1 MKFTVSTKPLSD
13 ALDLGVVN
21 ANVSKFYKLSEVAQV
36 TATRHALII
45 NLSASQIT
53 TEIKLSGLGTE
64 DGEVRR
70 FVSCVLLKQ
79 LVHTFDANTTDLE
92 FVDGGIVLYSGKS
105 KFVLPQVSDD
115 DEDSQIARPSIPEY
129 SAPQIALDVAA
140 WKFVKDKQMFAA
152 AMLFVKPVYTMAW
165 IGQSGDIVVGDFDS
179 SLFTL
184 SKRGTLGTT
193 CLLTDTAI
201 NMLTAAP
208 EGSRLVKLDNSYLIQ
223 IKQDSFE
230 LVSEFKPRY
239 ETDENLGS
247 YHSDI
252 IIDMINNNKSG
263 GIKVPVP
270 PINKFIGQ
278 VDIISTGTDASIV
291 VKVENGNFYL
301 SNASSNY
308 SVQGLNPDDNISEY
322 SLEFNLNQLKSV
334 LNDFDGESVTICP
347 CTNKDEVVGIVVY
360 DSSLSIMIAG
370 VD

>member
-13 ALDLGVVN
+13 ALDLGVIN

-36 TATRHALII
+36 TATKHNLVI
-45 NLSASQIT
+45 NLSASQVT
-53 TEIKLSGLGTE
+53 TEIKLSGIGDE
-64 DGEVRR
+64 DVEVKR

-79 LVHTFDANTTDLE
+79 LIHTFDTNTTDLE

-115 DEDSQIARPSIPEY
+115 SDSQIARPIMPDY
-129 SAPQIALDVAA
+129 SDSQVALDVAA

-152 AMLFVKPVYTMAW
+152 AMSFVKPVYTMAW
-165 IGQSGDIVVGDFDS
+165 VGSNGDTVVGDFDS

-184 SKRGTLGTT
+184 SKGGTLGTD

-201 NMLTAAP
+201 NLLTSVP
-208 EGSRLVKLDNSYLIQ
+208 EGSKLIKLNNSYLVQVI
-223 IKQDSFE
+223 QDSFE

-239 ETDENLGS
+239 ESDENLGS

-252 IIDMINNNKSG
+252 IIDMINSNKLG
-263 GIKVPVP
+263 GIKVPVA

-278 VDIISTGTDASIV
+278 VDIISSSSDATIT
-291 VKVENGNFYL
+291 VKVGNGNFGL
-301 SNASSNY
+301 TNANSNY
-308 SVQGLNPDDNISEY
+308 SISGLNLDDSIFEY
-322 SLEFNLNQLKSV
+322 SLEFNLNQIKSV
-334 LNDFDGESVTICP
+334 FNDFDGESVVVCP
-347 CTNKDEVVGIVVY
+347 CKNDNEVVGIVVY